1 MVSYEQNLKI
11 DLKPTKLQSGYYAK
25 STDTKSPIRLTE
37 MWETK
42 EYDVEICRNANSQK
56 HKTFE
61 KILFIQTFSTVDKNI
76 V

>member
-42 EYDVEICRNANSQK
+42 EYDVEICRNANRVKSTK
-56 HKTFE
+56 PLKKFY
-61 KILFIQTFSTVDKNI
+61 LFKLSLQ
-76 V
+76 